1 MEGLPTAPSQ
11 ALAWKALEWVDP
23 VRNTSRAR
31 SLAAEL
37 RSRGGKIHCVWSG
50 QELRTALDIDHCF
63 PIAAWACQDLWNLL
77 PAAPSVNNSKRD
89 RLISGERLLGAQ
101 DRILEWW
108 DRAYLR
114 SPRLQIAERF
124 PAEARMTLA
133 LGSVGAPSLE
143 EILAGVDLKRM
154 ALGGNRELEIWD

>member
-1 MEGLPTAPSQ
+1 
-11 ALAWKALEWVDP
+11 
-23 VRNTSRAR
+23 
-31 SLAAEL
+31 
-37 RSRGGKIHCVWSG
+37 
-50 QELRTALDIDHCF
+50 
-63 PIAAWACQDLWNLL
+63 
-77 PAAPSVNNSKRD
+77 VNNSKRD

-114 SPRLQIAERF
+114 SHRLQIAERF

-143 EILAGVDLKRM
+143 EILAGVDL
-154 ALGGNRELEIWD
+154 